1 MDIVYWILCIG
12 VAPVAVAAMSPGG
25 IDNTIILVEDGVS
38 KRQRRLYGVLGWRR
52 LLILTKPRVRTGT
65 YRNYMIV
72 DYHY

>member
-1 MDIVYWILCIG
+1 MCIG

-52 LLILTKPRVRTGT
+52 PSNTNKAPSTWTGT
-65 YRNYMIV
+65 CRNYMIV